1 MTSEIYGWHILSL
14 GTKCY
19 FISVFIQSNKHFTV
33 LASLPLEQWQ
43 KFLSYQKVFIITISC
58 PLCLREL
65 SGSSNPTKSLPHT
78 WMQKMFYNE
87 REFRS
92 WYFDVNCDKMQ
103 FKPITRRLLYLKR
116 KYFYGC
122 QKVSFKICHCLCVV
136 VICSPYKGKVNFLT
150 ASDDFKSMMQTI
162 KDSRLPSTTQQINSE
177 SLVHLS
183 HLRTNKSPKFSKK
196 ANVIDLIS

>member
-1 MTSEIYGWHILSL
+1 MTSLKKQLSLYYSLSILSNFQEYVIE
-14 GTKCY
+14 K
-19 FISVFIQSNKHFTV
+19 VVHFDF
-33 LASLPLEQWQ
+33 LIYKQWH
-43 KFLSYQKVFIITISC
+43 KFFSYHKFFIITISC

-87 REFRS
+87 REYKS

-162 KDSRLPSTTQQINSE
+162 KDSRLLSTTQQINPE

-183 HLRTNKSPKFSKK
+183 HSRTNKSPNFSKK
-196 ANVIDLIS
+196 RNVIDLIS

>member
-1 MTSEIYGWHILSL
+1 MSTWVIWLI
-14 GTKCY
+14 K
-19 FISVFIQSNKHFTV
+19 SN
-33 LASLPLEQWQ
+33 E
-43 KFLSYQKVFIITISC
+43 
-58 PLCLREL
+58 
-65 SGSSNPTKSLPHT
+65 KSATHVNA
-78 WMQKMFYNE
+78 KMFYNE

-136 VICSPYKGKVNFLT
+136 VICSPYKGKVNFST

-162 KDSRLPSTTQQINSE
+162 KYSRLGSTTQQINSK

-183 HLRTNKSPKFSKK
+183 HLKQQITKLSQKSECHWPTFSEK
-196 ANVIDLIS
+196 